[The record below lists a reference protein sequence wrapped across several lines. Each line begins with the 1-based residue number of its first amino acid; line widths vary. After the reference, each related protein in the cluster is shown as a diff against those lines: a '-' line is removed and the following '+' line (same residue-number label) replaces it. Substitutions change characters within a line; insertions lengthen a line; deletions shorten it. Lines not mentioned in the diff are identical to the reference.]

1 MIKVMEAHCI
11 CCACPTTI
19 VGTTEPGETVYARYR
34 WGHLSV
40 RIDPRE
46 DPPFEG
52 AGGEWIFSEQI
63 GEKFDGC
70 LTYAKLRELT
80 LGLIEWPDGIDL

>member
-1 MIKVMEAHCI
+1 MVKVVEAHCI

-19 VGTTEPGETVYARYR
+19 VGKTEQGETVYARYR

-52 AGGEWIFSEQI
+52 AAGEWILSEQI
-63 GEKFDGC
+63 GDKYDGC
-70 LTYAKLRELT
+70 LAYEKLRELT
-80 LGLIEWPDGIDL
+80 NDLMKWPDDIGL